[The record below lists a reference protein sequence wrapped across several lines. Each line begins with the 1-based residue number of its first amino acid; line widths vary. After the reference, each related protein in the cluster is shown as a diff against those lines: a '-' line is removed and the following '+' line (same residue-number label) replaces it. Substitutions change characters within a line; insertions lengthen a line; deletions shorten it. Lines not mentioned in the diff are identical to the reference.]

1 MEFEEF
7 RSNKIG
13 YFYTVS
19 NHNINFHLHAH
30 RSFELIAVRQGK
42 IRCEISGQKFAIG
55 AGEGALIFPGQIHA
69 YQTVSSSDSVLFIFS
84 SDWVERFYEDVRGT
98 HFEIPVCKDI
108 DERWIQTLQRKD
120 VNQYLRKAVLYEI
133 CGRFYDCCK
142 LIETNEAEF
151 ALTNAIAFYIQ
162 DHYHQRITLMDMA
175 RDMGYNYSYL
185 SSFFNRCFGDGF
197 SRYLNRF
204 RLEYAVHY
212 LTHTDK
218 SITEISDLCGF
229 DTIRNFNRLFREEF
243 QTTPRAFRKE
253 AQTFQRAGES
263 PD

>member
-7 RSNKIG
+7 RSNKID

-19 NHNINFHLHAH
+19 NHDMNFHRHAH
-30 RSFELIAVRQGK
+30 RSFEVIAVVQGE
-42 IRCEISGQKFAIG
+42 ICCEISGQKFAIG

-69 YQTVSSSDSVLFIFS
+69 YQTVSGSDSVLFIFS
-84 SDWVERFYEDVRGT
+84 SDWVEKFYEDVRGA
-98 HFEIPVCKDI
+98 HFAVPVCRKMDG
-108 DERWIQTLQRKD
+108 RWIQTLQRKD
-120 VNQYLRKAVLYEI
+120 LNRYLRKAVLYEI
-133 CGRFYDCCK
+133 CGRFYDCCQ
-142 LIETNEAEF
+142 LVETNEAEF

-175 RDMGYNYSYL
+175 RDLGYNYSYL
-185 SSFFNRCFGDGF
+185 STFFNLCFGDGF

-204 RLEYAVHY
+204 RLEYAVYY
-212 LTHTDK
+212 LRHTDK

-253 AQTFQRAGES
+253 TQPLHK
-263 PD
+263 PDVHPG